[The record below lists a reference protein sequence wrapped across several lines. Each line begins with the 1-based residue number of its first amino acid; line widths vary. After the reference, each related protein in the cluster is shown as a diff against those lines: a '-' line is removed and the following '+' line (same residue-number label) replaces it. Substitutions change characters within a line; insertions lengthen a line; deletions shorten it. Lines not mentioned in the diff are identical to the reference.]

1 MSSYFSFA
9 STRFNQIKE
18 KKNVNPPFDTFLS
31 PYETKP
37 WLTFI
42 SIEKNKSM
50 VDEFFSLSI
59 LEKTHPEKERRST
72 FAKKSTPMVLEEHF
86 FQPTRKDRE
95 NAVKCINFRD
105 SWEKRIQAILWNKKL
120 FQKVISFF
128 LNQNLF

>member
-9 STRFNQIKE
+9 STRLNQIKE

-59 LEKTHPEKERRST
+59 LEKTHPEKESRST
-72 FAKKSTPMVLEEHF
+72 FAKKSTQMVLEEHF

-95 NAVKCINFRD
+95 NAVKCINFRE
-105 SWEKRIQAILWNKKL
+105 SWEKRIQAIL
-120 FQKVISFF
+120 
-128 LNQNLF
+128 